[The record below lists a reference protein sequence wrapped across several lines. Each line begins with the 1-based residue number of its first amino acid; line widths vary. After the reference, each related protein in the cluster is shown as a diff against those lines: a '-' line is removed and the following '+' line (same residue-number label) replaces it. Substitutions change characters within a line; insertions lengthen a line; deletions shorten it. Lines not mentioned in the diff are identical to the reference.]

1 VVVPVGLADAADALQ
16 SLFVPDKATERVSG
30 IGRVGD
36 HPAGPQEL
44 DRLPDEAQLRIERM
58 QFEAQH
64 GAV

>member
-1 VVVPVGLADAADALQ
+1 M
-16 SLFVPDKATERVSG
+16 ATERVAG

-36 HPAGPQEL
+36 HPTRPQEL